1 MYLVRPMEKLVKI
14 LEISSVTHN
23 VKSFKVEKPDGYVF
37 EPGQATEL
45 SVNQPG
51 WEEEKRPF
59 TFTGLSQHPYL
70 EFTIKGYYDHD
81 GVTNRLHQLKPGDE
95 LILHDVW
102 GTIAFKTEGYFIAGG
117 AGITPFMA
125 ILRHLHYYRKLRT
138 NQLFFANKTE
148 KDIIY
153 HHELDAMLGRNARY
167 ILSGEQNDK
176 YDYGHIDKTY
186 LQKHVTDFS
195 KPFYV
200 CGPDE
205 MVKQITDT
213 LTQLGATPDTLVFE
227 K

>member
-1 MYLVRPMEKLVKI
+1 MESIVKI
-14 LEISSVTHN
+14 IEVNSVTHN
-23 VKSFKVEKPDGYVF
+23 VKSFKLEKPEGYVF

-45 SVNQPG
+45 SINQEG
-51 WEEEKRPF
+51 WKDEKRPF
-59 TFTGLSQHPYL
+59 TFTSLNDQPYL

-81 GVTNRLHQLKPGDE
+81 GVTNHLHQLKPVDE
-95 LILHDVW
+95 LILRDVG
-102 GTIAFKTEGYFIAGG
+102 GTINFKSEGYFIAGG
-117 AGITPFMA
+117 AGITPFVA
-125 ILRHLHYYRKLRT
+125 ILRHLHQYRKLRT

-176 YDYGHIDKTY
+176 YDHGHIDKAY
-186 LQKHVTDFS
+186 LQKHVKDFS

-205 MVKQITDT
+205 MVKQITDI
-213 LTQLGATPDTLVFE
+213 LTELGAKPDALVFE

>member
-1 MYLVRPMEKLVKI
+1 MENIVKI
-14 LEISSVTHN
+14 IEINSVTHD
-23 VKSFKVEKPDGYVF
+23 VKSFRIEKPEGYTF
-37 EPGQATEL
+37 EPGQATEVSINL
-45 SVNQPG
+45 PD
-51 WEEEKRPF
+51 WKDEKRPF
-59 TFTGLSQHPYL
+59 TFTSLNEQPYL
-70 EFTIKGYYDHD
+70 EFTIKGYHDHN
-81 GVTNRLHQLKPGDE
+81 GVTHQLHQLKAGDE
-95 LILHDVW
+95 LILRDVW
-102 GTIAFKTEGYFIAGG
+102 GTIAYKTDGYFIAGG

-125 ILRHLHYYRKLRT
+125 ILRHLHHYRKLRT

-153 HHELDAMLGRNARY
+153 HQELDNMLGRNARY

-176 YDYGHIDKTY
+176 YDHGHIDKAY
-186 LQKHVTDFS
+186 LQQHVKDFS

-213 LTQLGATPDTLVFE
+213 LTGLGAKPDAVVFE

>member
-1 MYLVRPMEKLVKI
+1 MENIVKI
-14 LEISSVTHN
+14 IEINSVTHD
-23 VKSFKVEKPDGYVF
+23 VKSFRIEKPEGYTF
-37 EPGQATEL
+37 EPGQATEV
-45 SVNQPG
+45 SINQPD
-51 WEEEKRPF
+51 WKDEKRPF
-59 TFTGLSQHPYL
+59 TFTSLNEQPYL
-70 EFTIKGYYDHD
+70 EFTIKGYHDHN
-81 GVTNRLHQLKPGDE
+81 GVTHQLHQLKAGDE
-95 LILHDVW
+95 LILRDVW
-102 GTIAFKTEGYFIAGG
+102 GTIAYKTDGYFIAGG

-125 ILRHLHYYRKLRT
+125 ILRHLHHYRKLRT

-153 HHELDAMLGRNARY
+153 HQELDNMLGRNARY

-176 YDYGHIDKTY
+176 YDHGHIDKAY
-186 LQKHVTDFS
+186 LQQHVKDFS

-213 LTQLGATPDTLVFE
+213 LTGLGAKPDAVVFE